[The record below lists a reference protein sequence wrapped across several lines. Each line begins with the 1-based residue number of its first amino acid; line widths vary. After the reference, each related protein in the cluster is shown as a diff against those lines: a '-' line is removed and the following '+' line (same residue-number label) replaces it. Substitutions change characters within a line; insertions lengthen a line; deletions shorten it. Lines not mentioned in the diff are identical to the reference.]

1 MNIGTRLTGWATLL
15 AAYAAVVAGVIPL
28 RELPPKRQQL
38 WLLGLA
44 AGCALCWICVS
55 WLVTARRRAVL
66 RKRASRKRYEP
77 RSSRLVCWVL
87 GFAIALASGAA
98 LCQGVGPD
106 GPYGEWLAKVGRADG
121 GTYDV
126 RIQRIVGEPRST
138 DVEINDVDEF
148 ASTIEVVIPFD
159 SGSRRV
165 TVENV
170 HTRGMPEEG
179 RTVQLRYAPSR
190 PDLGVRE
197 TPDND
202 IGTFVG
208 RLIALP
214 AIWVLTFAAGVVTGM
229 VLHGNEFGVRSARRF
244 APRVHLPAAALLACG
259 AGLVLPL
266 LTGFPA
272 TGTGWALAAGA
283 ATTPWLALVWVSRAI
298 RTAGAT
304 GAS

>member
-15 AAYAAVVAGVIPL
+15 AAYAAVVDGVIPF

-38 WLLGLA
+38 WLLAVA

-55 WLVTARRRAVL
+55 WLVTARRRAV
-66 RKRASRKRYEP
+66 SRKRVTRKKYTP

-87 GFAIALASGAA
+87 GFGIALASGAA

-106 GPYGEWLAKVGRADG
+106 GPYGAWLAKIGQADG

-138 DVEINDVDEF
+138 DVEINDVDEY
-148 ASTIEVVIPFD
+148 ASTIEVVLPFD
-159 SGSRRV
+159 SGARRV
-165 TVENV
+165 TVEDV
-170 HTRGMPEEG
+170 HTPGKPEVG
-179 RTVQLRYAPSR
+179 RTVRLLYAPSR

-214 AIWVLTFAAGVVTGM
+214 AIWVLTFAAGIVTGM
-229 VLHGNEFGVRSARRF
+229 VLHRNEFGVRSARRF

-283 ATTPWLALVWVSRAI
+283 ATTPWLALVWLFRTVGRGRA
-298 RTAGAT
+298 G
-304 GAS
+304 